1 MKSIY
6 DTWRDLAEV
15 QVSIEQLPNGTFRWE
30 VRNKAGEVLAT
41 EREDNIAN
49 CMEFAGSAMKEVMD
63 EMAERILHPD
73 WFDGSLSDDD
83 EVNIAFTG
91 VSEEVNV

>member
-1 MKSIY
+1 MTNIY

-15 QVSIEQLPNGTFRWE
+15 QVSIEQLPNATFRWE

-49 CMEFAGSAMKEVMD
+49 CLEFAGIVMKELMSD
-63 EMAERILHPD
+63 MAERILHPD

-91 VSEEVNV
+91 VSEEVTQ